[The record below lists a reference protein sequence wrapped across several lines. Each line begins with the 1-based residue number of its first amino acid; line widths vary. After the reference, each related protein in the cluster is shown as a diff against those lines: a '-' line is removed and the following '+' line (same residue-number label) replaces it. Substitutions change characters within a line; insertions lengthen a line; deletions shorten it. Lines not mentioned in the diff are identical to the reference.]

1 MRLWWRRAESVWNI
15 WDGKKKCRGGY
26 NRKWGNRE
34 ENNFKGSNMSYFES
48 TGDEEIGGLIMQ
60 LKNKFIINFNILTLM
75 LPSCGQIDLID
86 VFEKKRIDE
95 F

>member
-1 MRLWWRRAESVWNI
+1 
-15 WDGKKKCRGGY
+15 
-26 NRKWGNRE
+26 
-34 ENNFKGSNMSYFES
+34 MSYFES